1 MRQGEV
7 RPVLRRLKVS
17 GFKSLRNVE
26 VIFPKL
32 TVLFGPNA
40 AGKSNVL
47 DAIQLLSRLGTE
59 RTLMDAFDD
68 VRGYSIEAF
77 SFPAG
82 GLPQLLSPEFPKP
95 ELLLEADIAAKERY
109 RYRLGINIDPR
120 SGVLSVTD
128 EYLSDLSARFE
139 PRSSARIERLADH
152 LSVRRRG
159 GGSPPRLED
168 LGKNY
173 SVLSD
178 ARYTAPSFGAWDH
191 LREELNGWRAY
202 YLDPRMAMRWSH
214 PPQAVRDIGQLGET
228 IAPFLYRLKA
238 EYPKHFNGV
247 RRTLSSIIP
256 TVEDLNVDLDQR
268 RGTLDI
274 TIKQGGTEFSSRI
287 ISEGTLR
294 VLALCAIAINPWNE
308 SLLAFEEPEN
318 GVHPRRL
325 QLIAELLYGL
335 ATTQNRQLIVTT
347 HSLLFCDAM
356 LRKSRESLRSRRPRR
371 SRVSEVPT
379 APLVGLLHVRH
390 DAGETKITPFD
401 VTGPLFQDTELRRAL
416 TSGSEDGLFESLML
430 RGLIDE

>member
-1 MRQGEV
+1 M
-7 RPVLRRLKVS
+7 LRRLKVQ
-17 GFKSLRNVE
+17 GFKSLRSAE
-26 VIFPKL
+26 VTFPKL

-59 RTLMDAFDD
+59 RTLMDAFEDI
-68 VRGYSIEAF
+68 RGYPVEAF

-95 ELLLEADIAAKERY
+95 ELSLEVDIAARERY
-109 RYRLGINIDPR
+109 QYRLGISIDPR

-128 EYLSDLSARFE
+128 EHLCDLTPKFE
-139 PRSSARIERLADH
+139 PRPSARIEHSGDH
-152 LSVRRRG
+152 LSIRRRG

-173 SVLSD
+173 SMLSD
-178 ARYTAPSFGAWDH
+178 TRFTAPSYAAWDH
-191 LREELNGWRAY
+191 VREELNGWRAY
-202 YLDPRMAMRWSH
+202 YLDPRIAMRWSL
-214 PPQAVRDIGQLGET
+214 PPQAVRDIGPLGEG

-238 EYPKHFNGV
+238 EHPKYFNGV

-256 TVEDLNVDLDQR
+256 TVEDLSVDLDQR

-274 TIKQGGTEFSSRI
+274 TVKQGGIEFSSRV

-335 ATTQNRQLIVTT
+335 STTQNRQLVVTT

-356 LRKSRESLRSRRPRR
+356 LRKARESQKVRR
-371 SRVSEVPT
+371 SRAKGSKLASEPV
-379 APLVGLLHVRH
+379 PLVGLLHVKH

-401 VTGPLFQDTELRRAL
+401 VSGPLFQDSELRLAL